1 MYWCFFVKI
10 YGMKKLCL
18 ILTVLYAIWANC
30 SAQSL
35 NIAKNLLE
43 GNSSTFNSDWGGWD
57 EQGSHCGRSLESTGG
72 PDGSQCARLTPKQAS
87 NDWDAQLKYNFAAT
101 QGTTYVFR
109 LKAKKVSG
117 NGTIKAIMQH
127 NTGSYEQIAFFEENV
142 TGSWATYEGKV
153 TADRTDYNVIV
164 INYGKCGEV
173 LIDDIEFGVKTD
185 NVAPSFTTDLN
196 PSYTVGKGGTLTLSV
211 KASGTP
217 APTYQWYRNTTNS
230 NVNSTIINDATS
242 ATYSVPTETKNTY
255 YYYCIATNAAGSAT
269 SNVATVNVTDP
280 IQVTGISLLAPNTM
294 NVGTNAQC
302 TVTIAPDYATNKNVT
317 WESSDVSIIDVDQ
330 NGNLTAKRTGT
341 ATITVR
347 SVDGGQHVSKEIKVN
362 ASTSTNGTVVDG
374 GMFYMVQDFGNAT
387 MDATW
392 EIIHSDPNVTQHGF
406 GTIVADPAGQKGN
419 VLKYVAANNDKTE
432 FLVFHCTLPPGDK
445 LSNYKKLVFDY
456 KMGSEEG
463 NYKYFKIYWSNAN
476 WSGKN
481 YPTFQSGNEQGAGCP
496 WHTAQISLDGQ
507 PIPDSNEF
515 DIYIGGI
522 PSHHLQLYLSNVR
535 LGIGDYNQNDF
546 SNTWSKVESE
556 TLYVTGSGPMPDF
569 NGNQPWREKNNSIT
583 KVIVSENITEIGK
596 NAFKDLTQNVT
607 IILHSIPDK
616 FGSECFKSTS
626 ASNDTRILQLE
637 LHDAEKPY
645 ISKTKASNFP
655 TFDTAKYYRNVTNT
669 YSTVCLPFPVA
680 EETVTA
686 AGAELFDFTSIK
698 KNGEQYTLAF
708 KKHSGGMAAGQTY
721 LIKKH
726 NIEGTLQ
733 NTDVTKEQFNLTPSV
748 STNTVENSDPSFS
761 ISMTGVFQPSV
772 FGPNLGTKDAP
783 VYAYGFLNEKFYM
796 NGGNMSVR
804 PMRGYFKG
812 SQLYSAPGYGE
823 QQQSGAK
830 KMPKMFNF
838 EIVPDIVTHI
848 SSPAFIAEDFNIE
861 EVYSPSGM
869 KTESLNKGLNI
880 IRTSTGRVLKV
891 MVK

>member
-1 MYWCFFVKI
+1 
-10 YGMKKLCL
+10 MKKLCL

-35 NIAKNLLE
+35 NIAQNLLE
-43 GNSSTFNSDWGGWD
+43 GNSSTFNSGWGSWN
-57 EQGSHCGRSLESTGG
+57 EQGNYCGRFLEPASG
-72 PDGSQCARLTPKQAS
+72 PDGSQCARLTPKPAS

-117 NGTIKAIMQH
+117 DGKIKAIMQH
-127 NTGSYEQIAFFEENV
+127 NTGSYQQIAFFEKNV
-142 TGSWATYEGKV
+142 TGSWATYEGEV
-153 TADRTDYNVIV
+153 TANRTDYNVIV

-185 NVAPSFTTDLN
+185 NVAPTFTTNLD
-196 PSYTVGKGGTLTLSV
+196 PSYTVGQGGTLDLTV

-217 APTYQWYRNTTNS
+217 APTYKWYRNTTNS
-230 NVNSTIINDATS
+230 NVNGTIINDATS
-242 ATYSVPTETKNTY
+242 ATYSVPTETKGTY
-255 YYYCIATNAAGSAT
+255 YYYCEATNAAGTAT

-280 IQVTGISLLAPNTM
+280 IQVTGISLFAPNTM

-302 TVTIAPDYATNKNVT
+302 TVTITPDNATNKNVT
-317 WESSDVSIIDVDQ
+317 WESSDVSIIEVDQ
-330 NGNLTAKRTGT
+330 DGKLTAKRTGT

-387 MDATW
+387 VGATW
-392 EIIHSDPNVTQHGF
+392 KIISSDPNIKEHGS
-406 GTIVADPAGQKGN
+406 GTIVADPAKQKGN
-419 VLKYVAANNDKTE
+419 VLKYEAGNNDKTE
-432 FLVFHCTLPPGDK
+432 FLVFHCTLPSGAR
-445 LSNYKKLVFDY
+445 LSDYKKLVFDY
-456 KMGSEEG
+456 KMAPNEG
-463 NYKYFKIYWSNAN
+463 NYKNIKIYWSGVD
-476 WSGKN
+476 WGEKK
-481 YPTFQSGNEQGAGCP
+481 YPTFESGNEQGAGCP
-496 WHTAQISLDGQ
+496 WHTAQISIDGQ
-507 PIPDSNEF
+507 PIPNSNEF

-522 PSHHLQLYLSNVR
+522 STYHFQLYLSNVR

-569 NGNQPWREKNNSIT
+569 NGDQPWRDKNNSIT
-583 KVIVSENITEIGK
+583 KVIVSENITEIGN
-596 NAFKDLTQNVT
+596 NAFKDLRKPVT
-607 IILHSIPDK
+607 IILHSIPDR
-616 FGSECFKSTS
+616 FGSECFKSNS

-645 ISKTKASNFP
+645 ISKEVASNFP
-655 TFDTAKYYRNVTNT
+655 TFDKTTYFRSVTSN
-669 YSTVCLPFPVA
+669 YSTVCLPFPISATEVSNK
-680 EETVTA
+680 
-686 AGAELFDFTSIK
+686 GARLYDFMSMGK
-698 KNGEQYTLAF
+698 ANVGGEDQYTLQF
-708 KKHSGGMAAGQTY
+708 KSHTGGMTAGQPY
-721 LIKKH
+721 LIGTGNMELSNTNVAPSAFNLKPIPVKKG
-726 NIEGTLQ
+726 IE
-733 NTDVTKEQFNLTPSV
+733 NTDVNITMVGE
-748 STNTVENSDPSFS
+748 
-761 ISMTGVFQPSV
+761 FQPV
-772 FGPNLGTKDAP
+772 VIATG
-783 VYAYGFLNEKFYM
+783 YAYGFLGGTFYM

-804 PMRGYFKG
+804 PMRASFNG
-812 SQLYSAPGYGE
+812 SQLYSAPAYGE
-823 QQQSGAK
+823 HPQPSGAK
-830 KMPKMFNF
+830 QMPKMFNF

>member
-1 MYWCFFVKI
+1 
-10 YGMKKLCL
+10 MKKLCL

-35 NIAKNLLE
+35 NIARNLLE
-43 GNSSTFNSDWGGWD
+43 GNSSTFNSGWGSWV
-57 EQGSHCGRSLESTGG
+57 EQGNYCGRSLESIGG

-117 NGTIKAIMQH
+117 DGKIKAIMQH

-185 NVAPSFTTDLN
+185 NVAPTFTTNLD
-196 PSYTVGKGGTLTLSV
+196 PSYTVGQSGTLDLTV
-211 KASGTP
+211 EASGTP

-230 NVNSTIINDATS
+230 NVNGTIINDATS

-255 YYYCIATNAAGSAT
+255 YYYCVATKAAGSAT

-280 IQVTGISLLAPNTM
+280 ILVTGLSLTAPNTM

-302 TVTIAPDYATNKNVT
+302 TVTISPDNATNQNVT
-317 WESSDVSIIDVDQ
+317 WESSDVSIIEVDQ
-330 NGNLTAKRTGT
+330 NGNLTAKSTGT

-347 SVDGGQHVSKEIKVN
+347 SQDGGQHVSKEIKVN

-392 EIIHSDPNVTQHGF
+392 EIIHSDPNVTQHGS

-419 VLKYVAANNDKTE
+419 VLKYVAGNNDNTE

-463 NYKYFKIYWSNAN
+463 NYKDFKIYWSNAN

-481 YPTFQSGNEQGAGCP
+481 YPTFRSGNEQGAGCP

-522 PSHHLQLYLSNVR
+522 PSYHLQLYLSNVR

-583 KVIVSENITEIGK
+583 KVIVSENITEIGN

-616 FGSECFKSTS
+616 FGSECFKSNS

-637 LHDAEKPY
+637 LYDAEKPY
-645 ISKTKASNFP
+645 ISKEVASNFP
-655 TFDTAKYYRNVTNT
+655 TFDKTTYFRNVTSN
-669 YSTVCLPFPVA
+669 YSTVCLPFPILQTEVSNK
-680 EETVTA
+680 
-686 AGAELFDFTSIK
+686 GARLYDFTSMGK
-698 KNGEQYTLAF
+698 AEVGGEDQYTLQF
-708 KKHSGGMAAGQTY
+708 KSHIGGMTAGQPY
-721 LIKKH
+721 LIGTGNMELSNTNVKPEDFNLSPKQV
-726 NIEGTLQ
+726 NQGIE
-733 NTDVTKEQFNLTPSV
+733 NTDVNITMVGE
-748 STNTVENSDPSFS
+748 
-761 ISMTGVFQPSV
+761 FQPV
-772 FGPNLGTKDAP
+772 VIATG
-783 VYAYGFLNEKFYM
+783 YAYGFLGGTFYM

-804 PMRGYFKG
+804 PMRASFNG
-812 SQLYSAPGYGE
+812 SQLYSAPVQGG

-838 EIVPDIVTHI
+838 EIVPDNVTHI

-869 KTESLNKGLNI
+869 KTKSLNKGLNI

>member
-1 MYWCFFVKI
+1 
-10 YGMKKLCL
+10 MKKLCL

-35 NIAKNLLE
+35 NIAQNLLE
-43 GNSSTFNSDWGGWD
+43 GNSSTFNSGWGSWD
-57 EQGSHCGRSLESTGG
+57 EQGNYCGRSLVSTGG
-72 PDGSQCARLTPKQAS
+72 PDGSQCARLTPRQAS

-117 NGTIKAIMQH
+117 DGKIKAIMQR
-127 NTGSYEQIAFFEENV
+127 NAGSYEQIAFFEKNV
-142 TGSWATYEGKV
+142 TGSWATYEGEV

-185 NVAPSFTTDLN
+185 NVAPVHATGVTLDKTSASVKQGRTI
-196 PSYTVGKGGTLTLSV
+196 TLT
-211 KASGTP
+211 
-217 APTYQWYRNTTNS
+217 
-230 NVNSTIINDATS
+230 
-242 ATYSVPTETKNTY
+242 
-255 YYYCIATNAAGSAT
+255 
-269 SNVATVNVTDP
+269 ATV
-280 IQVTGISLLAPNTM
+280 APADA
-294 NVGTNAQC
+294 V
-302 TVTIAPDYATNKNVT
+302 NKNVT
-317 WESSDVSIIDVDQ
+317 WSSNNASVATVN
-330 NGNLTAKRTGT
+330 NGVVTGVTTGNAK
-341 ATITVR
+341 ITVTTEDGSHTASCTVTVTTSLPPVLIADFNDIASLDGTISPHYPNGVPPTR
-347 SVDGGQHVSKEIKVN
+347 SENMYIDLIADPYSDGKCVAVSDGNHKEEEYCTINLPDDLNIKDYGILAFDICYPEKSTDAGGQHES
-362 ASTSTNGTVVDG
+362 
-374 GMFYMVQDFGNAT
+374 M
-387 MDATW
+387 
-392 EIIHSDPNVTQHGF
+392 
-406 GTIVADPAGQKGN
+406 
-419 VLKYVAANNDKTE
+419 
-432 FLVFHCTLPPGDK
+432 
-445 LSNYKKLVFDY
+445 NYKSIPISLIYKDGNSDTQTVELATFHTPVFPAPVWDT
-456 KMGSEEG
+456 KMIGLKPLAGIDFEGASNFQIKIGPINSNRCIFYLDNIRIKENVDDVENFKQDDDLSDIWWKYADETLYIKGTGPIPAYTGS
-463 NYKYFKIYWSNAN
+463 KK
-476 WSGKN
+476 
-481 YPTFQSGNEQGAGCP
+481 CP
-496 WHTAQISLDGQ
+496 WKDLGDDRT
-507 PIPDSNEF
+507 P
-515 DIYIGGI
+515 YIKHVIVSEGI
-522 PSHHLQLYLSNVR
+522 T
-535 LGIGDYNQNDF
+535 GIGDY
-546 SNTWSKVESE
+546 SV
-556 TLYVTGSGPMPDF
+556 
-569 NGNQPWREKNNSIT
+569 GNSQKDNVDIT
-583 KVIVSENITEIGK
+583 
-596 NAFKDLTQNVT
+596 
-607 IILHSIPDK
+607 LHSIPEY
-616 FGSECFKSTS
+616 FGKNCLKREY
-626 ASNDTRILQLE
+626 AEHLTRTLHLE
-637 LHDAEKPY
+637 LWDAEKPF
-645 ISKTKASNFP
+645 IAKSKSTYFP
-655 TFDTAKYYRNVTNT
+655 TFNTAKYFRDVTNT

-680 EETVTA
+680 EETVTD

-726 NIEGTLQ
+726 DIEGTLQ

-748 STNTVENSDPSFS
+748 STNTVDNSDPSFS
-761 ISMTGVFQPSV
+761 ISMTGVFQPTV
-772 FGPNLGTKDAP
+772 LGSNIGTEQAP

-796 NGGNMSVR
+796 NGANMSVR

>member
-35 NIAKNLLE
+35 NIAQNLLE
-43 GNSSTFNSDWGGWD
+43 GNSSTFNSGWGSWD
-57 EQGSHCGRSLESTGG
+57 EQGNYCGRSLEPTSG
-72 PDGSQCARLTPKQAS
+72 PDGSQCARLTPKPAS

-101 QGTTYVFR
+101 KGTTYVFR

-142 TGSWATYEGKV
+142 TGSWATYEGEV

-173 LIDDIEFGVKTD
+173 LIDNIEFGVKTD
-185 NVAPSFTTDLN
+185 NVAPTFTTNLD
-196 PSYTVGKGGTLTLSV
+196 PSYTVGQGGTLDLTV

-230 NVNSTIINDATS
+230 NVNGTIINDATS
-242 ATYSVPTETKNTY
+242 ATYSVPTETQNTY
-255 YYYCIATNAAGSAT
+255 YYYCVATNDAGTET
-269 SNVATVNVTDP
+269 SNVATVNVTDL
-280 IQVTGISLLAPNTM
+280 ILVTRLSLFAPNTM

-302 TVTIAPDYATNKNVT
+302 TVTIAPDNATNKNVT

-330 NGNLTAKRTGT
+330 NGKLTAKRTGT

-392 EIIHSDPNVTQHGF
+392 EIIHSDPNVTQNGF

-607 IILHSIPDK
+607 IILHSIPDR
-616 FGSECFKSTS
+616 FGSECFKSNS
-626 ASNDTRILQLE
+626 ASNGTRILQLE

-645 ISKTKASNFP
+645 ISKTMASNFP
-655 TFDTAKYYRNVTNT
+655 TFNTAKYFRDVTNT

-680 EETVTA
+680 EETVTD

-708 KKHSGGMAAGQTY
+708 SKHSGDMVAGQTY
-721 LIKKH
+721 LVKNH
-726 NIEGTLQ
+726 NINGTLQ
-733 NTDVTKEQFNLTPSV
+733 NTDVTKEQFNLTPSA
-748 STNTVENSDPSFS
+748 STKTVENSDPSFS

-772 FGPNLGTKDAP
+772 FGPNLGTEDAP

>member
-1 MYWCFFVKI
+1 
-10 YGMKKLCL
+10 MKKLCL

-57 EQGSHCGRSLESTGG
+57 EQGSHCGRFLESTGG

-142 TGSWATYEGKV
+142 TGSWATYEGEV

-185 NVAPSFTTDLN
+185 NVAPTFTTNLN
-196 PSYTVGKGGTLTLSV
+196 PPYTVGEGGTLDLTV
-211 KASGTP
+211 EASGTP

-230 NVNSTIINDATS
+230 NVNGTIINDATS
-242 ATYSVPTETKNTY
+242 ATYSVPTETQNTY

-347 SVDGGQHVSKEIKVN
+347 LVDGGQHVSKEIKVN

-569 NGNQPWREKNNSIT
+569 NGDQPWREKNNSIT
-583 KVIVSENITEIGK
+583 KVIVSENITEIGN
-596 NAFKDLTQNVT
+596 NAFKDLRKPVT
-607 IILHSIPDK
+607 IILHSIPDR
-616 FGSECFKSTS
+616 FGSECFKSNS

-655 TFDTAKYYRNVTNT
+655 TFDKTTYFRNVTSN
-669 YSTVCLPFPVA
+669 YSTVCLPFPISQTEVSNK
-680 EETVTA
+680 
-686 AGAELFDFTSIK
+686 GARLYDFTSMGK
-698 KNGEQYTLAF
+698 AEVGGEDQYTLQF
-708 KKHSGGMAAGQTY
+708 KSHTGGMIAGQPY
-721 LIKKH
+721 LIGTGNMELSNTNVAPSAFNLSPIQVNKG
-726 NIEGTLQ
+726 IE
-733 NTDVTKEQFNLTPSV
+733 NTDVNITMVGE
-748 STNTVENSDPSFS
+748 
-761 ISMTGVFQPSV
+761 FQPV
-772 FGPNLGTKDAP
+772 VIATG
-783 VYAYGFLNEKFYM
+783 YAYGFLGGTFYM

-804 PMRGYFKG
+804 PMRASFNG
-812 SQLYSAPGYGE
+812 SQLYAPAYGE
-823 QQQSGAK
+823 HPQPSGAK
-830 KMPKMFNF
+830 QMPKMFNF
-838 EIVPDIVTHI
+838 EIVPDTVTHI